1 MADEKRPQQQQDA
14 ALPNRISEETGQF
27 DARFILWRTF
37 CAENNV
43 DVETLPSQLSGA
55 TREKW
60 EKLKNQE
67 LHKPAEGDKK

>member
-1 MADEKRPQQQQDA
+1 MADEKRPQPEA

-27 DARFILWRTF
+27 DTRFILWRTF
-37 CAENNV
+37 CAENDV

-55 TREKW
+55 VREKW

-67 LHKPAEGDKK
+67 LRKPADGEKK